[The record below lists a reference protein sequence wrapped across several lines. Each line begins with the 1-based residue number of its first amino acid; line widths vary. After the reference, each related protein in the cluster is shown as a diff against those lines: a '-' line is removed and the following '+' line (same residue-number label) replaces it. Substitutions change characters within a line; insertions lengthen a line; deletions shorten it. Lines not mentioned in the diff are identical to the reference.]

1 MSNNV
6 NPFLPTRLFRDSDD
20 EKRIAEAKEKERN
33 RAVNI
38 SFNMKHGWFSQ
49 SQANETNSYEEWKN
63 LDGEIVS
70 VTEVIEAN
78 VSNKPIPDAR
88 YRGIVAEKVRTVNL
102 DGNELTERNV
112 VVVCGTNRTKVPDS
126 GATTVKDFISRSL
139 LTLPTE
145 RSLRIEQ
152 NGNTIYEGAYT
163 SGLETRLDKTS
174 SYTIIVRA
182 EAPRP
187 IAEAKPSIPDTTFK
201 IVVDGSPV
209 FVQRNATLNAL
220 HTPRPESYTYYF
232 NGMEIQDIKAFRF
245 TSEGEISFKKKSA
258 VPAMPAPPYP
268 SSTMNYVTQKLNTA
282 VNSTDEFPKKGPSGL
297 KCGTQA
303 ELDNDIR
310 AFFRDNRTKNVRW
323 TRGPV
328 ASSDSD
334 FHKRARARWPVG
346 TEVVAMTENTTA
358 IPVCT
363 VADWSRLIGTDLP
376 GW

>member
-102 DGNELTERNV
+102 DGNELTERNI

-139 LTLPTE
+139 LTLPAE

-152 NGNTIYEGAYT
+152 NGNTIYEGGYA
-163 SGLETRLDKTS
+163 SGLETQLDKTS
-174 SYTIIVRA
+174 SYTIIIRA

-187 IAEAKPSIPDTTFK
+187 ITEIKPFLADTTFK
-201 IVVDGSPV
+201 VVVNGNPAV
-209 FVQRNATLNAL
+209 VQRNAPLSAL
-220 HTPRPESYTYYF
+220 LGPQPHIYTYYF
-232 NGMEIQDIKAFRF
+232 NGMEIQDVKAFRF
-245 TSEGEISFKKKSA
+245 TSEGEISYKRRPSTQTTS
-258 VPAMPAPPYP
+258 PPP
-268 SSTMNYVTQKLNTA
+268 VSTIDYITQKLNTA

-310 AFFRDNRTKNVRW
+310 AFVRDNRTKDVRW

-328 ASSDSD
+328 TSSDSD
-334 FHKRARARWPVG
+334 FHKRARARSWTLG
-346 TEVVAMTENTTA
+346 TEIVAMTENGIA

-363 VADWSRLIGTDLP
+363 LADWSRLIGTDLP

>member
-112 VVVCGTNRTKVPDS
+112 VVVCGTSRTKVPDS

-152 NGNTIYEGAYT
+152 NGDTIYEGAYAP
-163 SGLETRLDKTS
+163 GLETRLDKTS
-174 SYTIIVRA
+174 SYTIIIRQ
-182 EAPRP
+182 ETPRP
-187 IAEAKPSIPDTTFK
+187 IVEAKPPVSETTFK

-220 HTPRPESYTYYF
+220 LTPRPESHTYYF

-245 TSEGEISFKKKSA
+245 TSEGEISFKKKS
-258 VPAMPAPPYP
+258 VIPAMPALPYP
-268 SSTMNYVTQKLNTA
+268 PSTMNYVTQKLNTA
-282 VNSTDEFPKKGPSGL
+282 INSTDEFPKKGPSGM

-310 AFFRDNRTKNVRW
+310 AFVRDNRTKNVRW
-323 TRGPV
+323 TRGSV

-334 FHKRARARWPVG
+334 FHKRARARWPVD
-346 TEVVAMTENTTA
+346 TEIVAMTECGTA

-363 VADWSRLIGTDLP
+363 LADWSRLIGTDLP